1 MCGKPCASVR
11 PQKFPLPRFPTS
23 LSSIHM
29 YIWCTLH
36 CISLTALTY
45 VQPRSADIHVT
56 LTSEARSWMLTSIIY
71 QNVAGT
77 TTLLDLPVSIQ
88 NGQCLQRNEPN
99 QGANRIRSAKCPK
112 KPYPNVEP
120 KGLKR
125 RKLLQGIPQAEREYH
140 ENLQAL
146 IDDSLQE
153 IRSAI
158 GPRKWLFPRQLFK
171 SPVESHA
178 QVRGKAKGEET
189 SSGPPIILSS
199 ISNIFTSIEGIASR
213 IVSNPSSLCTSLVVD
228 SAVYHIPP
236 RSTFILSG
244 VEQLYPVTRAS
255 TNNFF
260 PRAFDLIVM
269 DPPWQNRS
277 VRHAKVYRT
286 SQARREGPFLSA
298 LPLLQSHVRPDG
310 LVGIWVT
317 NKASIRRLVLHSL
330 REKGLQLY
338 EEWVWMKTTVDG
350 EPVTPLDGLW
360 RRPYE
365 VLLLFRKGPD
375 HKLDAAAGSQW
386 AAFPTWATG
395 VHRRLL
401 VAVPGHHSQKPC
413 LKELIEP
420 LLVDSN
426 KYDALEMFARNLT
439 AGWFACGN
447 EVLKFNH
454 QSHWARTNECW

>member
-1 MCGKPCASVR
+1 
-11 PQKFPLPRFPTS
+11 
-23 LSSIHM
+23 
-29 YIWCTLH
+29 
-36 CISLTALTY
+36 
-45 VQPRSADIHVT
+45 
-56 LTSEARSWMLTSIIY
+56 MLTSIIY
-71 QNVAGT
+71 QNVTGT

-99 QGANRIRSAKCPK
+99 QGADRIRSAECPK

-125 RKLLQGIPQAEREYH
+125 RKLLHGIPPAEREYH

-146 IDDSLQE
+146 IYESLEE

-158 GPRKWLFPRQLFK
+158 GPRKWLFARQPFK
-171 SPVESHA
+171 SPVESHP
-178 QVRGKAKGEET
+178 QGSGKAQGEET
-189 SSGPPIILSS
+189 SSEPPIILSS
-199 ISNIFTSIEGIASR
+199 ISNVFTSMEEIAGR
-213 IVSNPSSLCTSLVVD
+213 MVSNPSSRCTSLVAD
-228 SAVYHIPP
+228 SDLYRVPP

-244 VEQLYPVTRAS
+244 VEQLCPGTRAS
-255 TNNFF
+255 TNHFF

-286 SQARREGPFLSA
+286 SQARREDPFLSV
-298 LPLLQSHVRPDG
+298 LPILHSHLRPDG

-365 VLLLFRKGPD
+365 VLLLFRKGLN
-375 HKLDAAAGSQW
+375 HKFDVAAGSQW
-386 AAFPTWATG
+386 AGFCTWATG

-426 KYDALEMFARNLT
+426 RYDALEMFARNLT

-454 QSHWARTNECW
+454 QSHWARTN